1 MYPIAEFRHQINH
14 WNLKYTQ
21 GAHLKLSLDCITQY
35 RWAGLLTA
43 LLLLAVACGGANQTP
58 VKTCSTSGSEATKPG
73 RTPVV
78 AGDSSSQSG
87 TVPELDRSIHS
98 VPLDQI
104 IFDTFGTTR
113 ARFVPLSEISDA
125 LQTDLKDAITPVALP
140 AYGALDALPWPDDD
154 LALGYE
160 SGDDAY
166 AYPINILNFHEIVN
180 DTIGGVPVLITYCP
194 LCFSGVVFN
203 RELDGQTLT
212 FGNTSALYQ
221 PDLVMSDHQTGSY
234 RFQVSGE
241 SVVGTMTGS
250 RLKPLAL
257 TTMPW
262 GQWKGLHADTF
273 LITGSGDPICGGTL
287 QQRVWQWLPRPYQ
300 QRPVCLP
307 GRRG

>member
-1 MYPIAEFRHQINH
+1 M
-14 WNLKYTQ
+14 
-21 GAHLKLSLDCITQY
+21 
-35 RWAGLLTA
+35 
-43 LLLLAVACGGANQTP
+43 
-58 VKTCSTSGSEATKPG
+58 
-73 RTPVV
+73 

-104 IFDTFGTTR
+104 LFDTFGTTR